1 MGLAGLSMGLRM
13 TGKESREGGVA
24 METGI
29 GRASRR
35 PGSHMKR
42 RRRPRALPE
51 RLLYCIGHVVLGVL
65 AHSRRI
71 RAANDSDG

>member
-1 MGLAGLSMGLRM
+1 MKLTGLSMGLSRAVE
-13 TGKESREGGVA
+13 ESREGGAA

-35 PGSHMKR
+35 PGSHPKR
-42 RRRPRALPE
+42 RRQPRALPE
-51 RLLYCIGHVVLGVL
+51 RLLYCIGHVVVGVL
-65 AHSRRI
+65 ARARRI

>member
-1 MGLAGLSMGLRM
+1 
-13 TGKESREGGVA
+13 
-24 METGI
+24 MEAGI

-35 PGSHMKR
+35 PGSHAKR
-42 RRRPRALPE
+42 RRQPRALPE